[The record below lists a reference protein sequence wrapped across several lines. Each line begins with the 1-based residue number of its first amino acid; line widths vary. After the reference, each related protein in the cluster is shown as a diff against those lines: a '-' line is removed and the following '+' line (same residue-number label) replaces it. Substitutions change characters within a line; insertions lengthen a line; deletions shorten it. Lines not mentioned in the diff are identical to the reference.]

1 VNERSE
7 RTIRTVQTP
16 DADQVEYD
24 EAELLVSHD
33 YAEPLIV
40 GGLRCHGGF
49 ADDGTYVSPRTAN
62 RVPAIAAWQA
72 KHRRDFG
79 TELLDLPLDT
89 WPEHYPNVAQARFL
103 IESGIPD
110 PISATL
116 TRVGTVE
123 GFGALIRYEAIPD
136 MRRVVDEDVS
146 GTALAHL
153 GSGLFEAHA
162 RDEAGFDGEGGH
174 EHMWYAAR
182 DVAFENPVTED
193 QRALM
198 LERMGIAPPGSG
210 GKIDAAALRA
220 TALANRKWP
229 SDIDFDFE
237 SLIARMVRLLL
248 IEISAFHTFAWA
260 EELLADPDLVAG
272 DGEGARLVSYVR
284 ADETPHVD
292 YLRTALS
299 ELRDRTIVGEGGRKH
314 AGADLVGA
322 TWDRALALSIGPNR
336 QATLETTW
344 GEVRHAVGDRPGA
357 VDLLARF
364 DELGSVRRQDDGS
377 WVEAPAAA

>member
-1 VNERSE
+1 
-7 RTIRTVQTP
+7 
-16 DADQVEYD
+16 
-24 EAELLVSHD
+24 
-33 YAEPLIV
+33 
-40 GGLRCHGGF
+40 
-49 ADDGTYVSPRTAN
+49 
-62 RVPAIAAWQA
+62 
-72 KHRRDFG
+72 
-79 TELLDLPLDT
+79 
-89 WPEHYPNVAQARFL
+89 
-103 IESGIPD
+103 
-110 PISATL
+110 
-116 TRVGTVE
+116 
-123 GFGALIRYEAIPD
+123 
-136 MRRVVDEDVS
+136 MRRVVDEDVA

-174 EHMWYAAR
+174 EHMWFAAR

-220 TALANRKWP
+220 SGPRQPQVA
-229 SDIDFDFE
+229 DDVDFDLE

-272 DGEGARLVSYVR
+272 DGEAARLVSYIR

-314 AGADLVGA
+314 AGADLVGGM
-322 TWDRALALSIGPNR
+322 WDRALALSIGPNR
-336 QATLETTW
+336 QAPS
-344 GEVRHAVGDRPGA
+344 RPRGA
-357 VDLLARF
+357 RCGTPSAT
-364 DELGSVRRQDDGS
+364 
-377 WVEAPAAA
+377 APAPPTCWPGSTSWARSTAATTAPGSRRPPRPDPPARARVGACRTARRAVA

>member
-1 VNERSE
+1 VTTSD
-7 RTIRTVQTP
+7 T
-16 DADQVEYD
+16 DQVEYD
-24 EAELLVSHD
+24 EAELLASHD

-40 GGLRCHGGF
+40 GGVRCHGGF

-146 GTALAHL
+146 STALAHL

-193 QRALM
+193 QRALV
-198 LERMGIAPPGSG
+198 LERLGIAPPGSG

-220 TALANRKWP
+220 TALANRRWP
-229 SDIDFDFE
+229 SDVDFDFE

-260 EELLADPDLVAG
+260 EELLADPELVAG
-272 DGEGARLVSYVR
+272 DGEGGRLVSYIR

-292 YLRTALS
+292 YLHRVVRAARSDDRGRRRAQARRRRPGRRHVGPRPRPVDRPQPTGDP
-299 ELRDRTIVGEGGRKH
+299 RDHVGRGAARRRRPSRRGRPP
-314 AGADLVGA
+314 
-322 TWDRALALSIGPNR
+322 GPVR
-336 QATLETTW
+336 QAGL
-344 GEVRHAVGDRPGA
+344 GPSSGRR
-357 VDLLARF
+357 LL
-364 DELGSVRRQDDGS
+364 G
-377 WVEAPAAA
+377 

>member
-1 VNERSE
+1 
-7 RTIRTVQTP
+7 
-16 DADQVEYD
+16 
-24 EAELLVSHD
+24 
-33 YAEPLIV
+33 
-40 GGLRCHGGF
+40 
-49 ADDGTYVSPRTAN
+49 
-62 RVPAIAAWQA
+62 
-72 KHRRDFG
+72 
-79 TELLDLPLDT
+79 
-89 WPEHYPNVAQARFL
+89 
-103 IESGIPD
+103 
-110 PISATL
+110 
-116 TRVGTVE
+116 
-123 GFGALIRYEAIPD
+123 

-198 LERMGIAPPGSG
+198 LERLGIAPPGSG

-229 SDIDFDFE
+229 SDVDFDFE

-357 VDLLARF
+357 ADLLARF

>member
-1 VNERSE
+1 M
-7 RTIRTVQTP
+7 
-16 DADQVEYD
+16 
-24 EAELLVSHD
+24 
-33 YAEPLIV
+33 
-40 GGLRCHGGF
+40 
-49 ADDGTYVSPRTAN
+49 
-62 RVPAIAAWQA
+62 
-72 KHRRDFG
+72 
-79 TELLDLPLDT
+79 
-89 WPEHYPNVAQARFL
+89 AQARFL
-103 IESGIPD
+103 IESGVPD

-123 GFGALIRYEAIPD
+123 GFGAMIRYEAIPD
-136 MRRVVDEDVS
+136 MRRLVDEDIG

-153 GSGLFEAHA
+153 GTGLFEAHA

-210 GKIDAAALRA
+210 GKIDPAALRA
-220 TALANRKWP
+220 TALANRRWP
-229 SDIDFDFE
+229 SDVDFDLE

-272 DGEGARLVSYVR
+272 DGEGARLVSYIR

-299 ELRDRTIVGEGGRKH
+299 ELRDRTIVGEGGRRH
-314 AGADLVGA
+314 AGSDLVGG
-322 TWDRALALSIGPNR
+322 TWDRALAQSIGPNR
-336 QATLETTW
+336 QAALETTW
-344 GEVRHAVGDRPGA
+344 REVQHAVGDRPGA
-357 VDLLARF
+357 ADVLARF
-364 DELGSVRRQDDGS
+364 DELGSVHRRDDGT
-377 WVEAPAAA
+377 WIEAATAA

>member
-1 VNERSE
+1 MTAPKTE
-7 RTIRTVQTP
+7 
-16 DADQVEYD
+16 QVEYD
-24 EAELLVSHD
+24 EAELLASHE

-40 GGLRCHGGF
+40 AGVRCHGGF

-103 IESGIPD
+103 VESGIPD

-123 GFGALIRYEAIPD
+123 GFGSMIRFSAIPD
-136 MRRVVDEDVS
+136 MRRVLDEDCR

-153 GSGLFEAHA
+153 GTGLFEAHA
-162 RDEAGFDGEGGH
+162 RDEAGHGGEGGH

-198 LERMGIAPPGSG
+198 LERMGIALAGSG
-210 GKIDAAALRA
+210 GKVDVAAMRAAALASRS
-220 TALANRKWP
+220 WP
-229 SDIDFDFE
+229 DDVDFDLE
-237 SLIARMVRLLL
+237 ILITRMVRLLL

-260 EELLADPDLVAG
+260 EQLLADPDLVAG
-272 DGEGARLVSYVR
+272 DGEGARLVSYIR

-299 ELRDRTIVGEGGRKH
+299 ELRDRTILGEGGRKH

-322 TWDRALALSIGPNR
+322 TWDRALAQSIGPNR

-344 GEVRHAVGDRPGA
+344 GEVRHAIGDRPGA
-357 VDLLARF
+357 ADLLARF
-364 DELGSVRRQDDGS
+364 DELGSVSRRDDGT
-377 WVEAPAAA
+377 WAEAPAAA